1 MNKSFSF
8 FDYLGFRTPSPKDL
22 TVDKILSYT
31 FYYVEC
37 PKCGFYNDTG
47 KTYENCP
54 KCGENFILMKEDNY
68 ETNLPL

>member
-1 MNKSFSF
+1 MPSSFAI
-8 FDYLGFRTPSPKDL
+8 
-22 TVDKILSYT
+22 DKITSYV

-37 PKCGFYNDTG
+37 PKCGFYNETG

-68 ETNLPL
+68 EETN